1 METKEDYIEGTEAFR
16 QRGLR
21 LRAEVER
28 NVKKDVMEL
37 ATMVYSEVL
46 NNYRGVEYNQIQ
58 AMKVFSALIA
68 KFVKSNDRLGNRMLG
83 LTIALTVLTALMLYK
98 MICP

>member
-1 METKEDYIEGTEAFR
+1 METKEEYIEGTEAFR
-16 QRGLR
+16 LRGSK
-21 LRAEVER
+21 LRAEVETD
-28 NVKKDVMEL
+28 VKKDVMEL

-46 NNYRGVEYNQIQ
+46 RDDRGVEYNQIH

-68 KFVKSNDRLGNRMLG
+68 KFVKSNDKLGNQMRL
-83 LTIALTVLTALMLYK
+83 LTIILTVLTALMLYK